1 VVGLGEVVPTKY
13 ITLIKNM
20 YKDAATFVR
29 TCDSNTTDFPIN
41 ISKGVQGY
49 KGPCLQVIEGVK
61 QLQAKSPKYFK
72 YKFISP
78 PLPSEVVPKYQLC
91 AIGLTFELTWQGNA
105 VSRA

>member
-1 VVGLGEVVPTKY
+1 MRRRLSGHV
-13 ITLIKNM
+13 M
-20 YKDAATFVR
+20 ATPLTFLLTYQKV
-29 TCDSNTTDFPIN
+29 
-41 ISKGVQGY
+41 Y

-61 QLQAKSPKYFK
+61 HLQAKSPKYFK

>member
-1 VVGLGEVVPTKY
+1 
-13 ITLIKNM
+13 
-20 YKDAATFVR
+20 
-29 TCDSNTTDFPIN
+29 
-41 ISKGVQGY
+41 
-49 KGPCLQVIEGVK
+49 VK